1 MEKRFKRIYIE
12 ITNVCNL
19 KCRFCDTINRKQEF
33 MTIDNVEKILNQIKN
48 YTDYIY
54 LHVKGEPLL
63 HPNIEK
69 ILDLAYRYNLNVI
82 ITTNGT
88 LIKNKAGILSK
99 AKAIRQ
105 INISLHSIE
114 QNSDLDF
121 DKKLYFEDLFNTV
134 EEITKVN
141 NFYVSYRLW
150 NLEDIKNSDKNTEVL
165 NSLKNYY
172 NISNLFELV
181 KNNDFIKISEKKY
194 INLDTI
200 YEWPNL
206 NKDVISKTG
215 SCYGLIN
222 QIAILVDGT
231 VVPCCLDQN
240 GDINLGNILES
251 GSKSNVKSGFKS
263 DVINDKSESNLK
275 VDLQSNSNY
284 NYKNNF
290 ENILNSNLVKEI
302 EEGFKKN
309 KLLHPLCQR
318 CGFRELKRR

>member
-1 MEKRFKRIYIE
+1 MEKKFKRIYIE

-19 KCRFCDTINRKQEF
+19 KCRFCDAINRKQEF
-33 MTIDNVEKILNQIKN
+33 MTIDNVEKILEQIKN

-63 HPNIEK
+63 HPNIEE
-69 ILDLAYRYNLNVI
+69 ILDLAFKYNLNVI

-99 AKAIRQ
+99 AKVIRQ

-114 QNSDLDF
+114 QNSNLDF

-150 NLEDIKNSDKNTEVL
+150 NLEDIKDSDKNTEVL

-181 KNNDFIKISEKKY
+181 KNNDFIKIAEKKY

-206 NKDVISKTG
+206 NKDIISKTG

-251 GSKSNVKSGFKS
+251 GDYEN
-263 DVINDKSESNLK
+263 I
-275 VDLQSNSNY
+275 
-284 NYKNNF
+284 F
-290 ENILNSNLVKEI
+290 ENILNSNLAKEI

-318 CGFRELKRR
+318 CGFRESKRR

>member
-1 MEKRFKRIYIE
+1 MEKKFKRIYIE

-19 KCRFCDTINRKQEF
+19 KCRFCDATNRKQEF
-33 MTIDNVEKILNQIKN
+33 MNVDNVEKIFNKIKD

-63 HPNIEK
+63 HPNIRE
-69 ILDLAYRYNLNVI
+69 ILDLAFKYNLNVI

-88 LIKNKAGILSK
+88 LIKNNIDVLSK

-114 QNSDLDF
+114 QNSNLEF
-121 DKKLYFEDLFNTV
+121 DKNLYFEELFNSI
-134 EEITKVN
+134 EEITKTN

-150 NLEDIKNSDKNTEVL
+150 NLEDIKNSDKNIEVL
-165 NSLKNYY
+165 NSLKKYY

-181 KNNDFIKISEKKY
+181 KNNDFIKIADKKY

-206 NKDVISKTG
+206 NKNMISKTG
-215 SCYGLIN
+215 HCYGLIN

-240 GDINLGNILES
+240 GDINLGNIFES
-251 GSKSNVKSGFKS
+251 
-263 DVINDKSESNLK
+263 E
-275 VDLQSNSNY
+275 
-284 NYKNNF
+284 F
-290 ENILNSNLVKEI
+290 EDILNSNLSKEI
-302 EEGFKKN
+302 AEGFKN
-309 KLLHPLCQR
+309 NNLVHSLCQR

>member
-1 MEKRFKRIYIE
+1 MIFNMERKRFKRIYIE

-19 KCRFCDTINRKQEF
+19 KCKFCDETKRKLEF
-33 MTIDNVEKILNQIKN
+33 MSIENVDKILRKIKD

-63 HPNIEK
+63 HPNIKE
-69 ILDLAYRYNLNVI
+69 ILDLAQKYNLNVI

-88 LIKNKAGILSK
+88 LIKKNRDILVN

-114 QNSDLDF
+114 QNENLKF
-121 DKKLYFEDLFNTV
+121 DKKTYFEDLFNAI
-134 EEITKVN
+134 EEITKFN

-150 NLEDIKNSDKNTEVL
+150 NLEDIKNSSKNIEVL
-165 NSLKNYY
+165 NYLKNYY
-172 NISNLFELV
+172 NISDLLDLV
-181 KNNDFIKISEKKY
+181 ESNDFIKIAEKKY

-206 NKDVISKTG
+206 NRKIISKTG
-215 SCYGLIN
+215 RCYGLIN

-251 GSKSNVKSGFKS
+251 G
-263 DVINDKSESNLK
+263 D
-275 VDLQSNSNY
+275 Y
-284 NYKNNF
+284 
-290 ENILNSNLVKEI
+290 ENILETILNSNLAKEI
-302 EEGFKKN
+302 EEGFKNN
-309 KLLHPLCQR
+309 KLIHPLCQR
-318 CGFRELKRR
+318 CGFRESKRR

>member
-1 MEKRFKRIYIE
+1 MEKKFKRIYIE

-19 KCRFCDTINRKQEF
+19 KCRFCDATNRKQEF
-33 MTIDNVEKILNQIKN
+33 MSVDNVEKIFNKIKD

-63 HPNIEK
+63 HPNIRE
-69 ILDLAYRYNLNVI
+69 ILDLAFKYNLNVI

-88 LIKNKAGILSK
+88 LIKNNIDVLSK

-114 QNSDLDF
+114 QNSNLEF
-121 DKKLYFEDLFNTV
+121 DKNLYFEELFNSI
-134 EEITKVN
+134 EEITKIN

-150 NLEDIKNSDKNTEVL
+150 NLEDIKNSDKNIDVL
-165 NSLKNYY
+165 NSLKKYY

-181 KNNDFIKISEKKY
+181 KNSDFIKIADKKY

-200 YEWPNL
+200 YEWPSL
-206 NKDVISKTG
+206 NKNIISKTG
-215 SCYGLIN
+215 YCYGLIN

-240 GDINLGNILES
+240 GDINLGNIFES
-251 GSKSNVKSGFKS
+251 
-263 DVINDKSESNLK
+263 E
-275 VDLQSNSNY
+275 
-284 NYKNNF
+284 F
-290 ENILNSNLVKEI
+290 EDILNSNLSKEI
-302 EEGFKKN
+302 VEGFKNN
-309 KLLHPLCQR
+309 KLVHSLCQR
-318 CGFRELKRR
+318 CGFRESKRR